1 LDVFTAPATTPT
13 YGSDGT
19 VLSVSVESGRM
30 TDPPA
35 LERARENA
43 TEIAST
49 VVTGVWLAALFLD
62 VEWWLPLML
71 FGYVV
76 VVPVVSMLF
85 DEEEELDGATE
96 RAPERDRTERD
107 RTKRDTG
114 RDPDSNRGQ
123 GSNRNRDPT
132 AAGGNA
138 DAIDRLRS
146 RYAEGDLTD
155 EQFER
160 KLDRLLETET
170 PEDAAEW
177 RKRERDG
184 ESERALE
191 RDRS

>member
-1 LDVFTAPATTPT
+1 
-13 YGSDGT
+13 
-19 VLSVSVESGRM
+19 M
-30 TDPPA
+30 TDSSP
-35 LERARENA
+35 LDRAKENA

-62 VEWWLPLML
+62 FEWWLPVML

-85 DEEEELDGATE
+85 DEEEEEETDDSTETDTKLAREDTRARGIDEDGVIE
-96 RAPERDRTERD
+96 
-107 RTKRDTG
+107 
-114 RDPDSNRGQ
+114 
-123 GSNRNRDPT
+123 
-132 AAGGNA
+132 GNA
-138 DAIDRLRS
+138 DAIDRLRT

-160 KLDRLLETET
+160 KLDKLLETET

-177 RKRERDG
+177 REREQ
-184 ESERALE
+184 ERNREHALD